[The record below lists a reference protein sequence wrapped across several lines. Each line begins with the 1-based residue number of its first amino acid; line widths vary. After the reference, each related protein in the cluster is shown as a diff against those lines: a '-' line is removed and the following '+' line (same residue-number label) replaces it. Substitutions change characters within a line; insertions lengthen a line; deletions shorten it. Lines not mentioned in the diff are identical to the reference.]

1 MKQEEKIKL
10 LDVIRSRRS
19 VRKYRKEP
27 VTDLL
32 INEILEAG
40 RWAPS
45 GMNNQPWRF
54 VVIKDKSF
62 KDKISLMTHYTSIV
76 SESDFCI
83 AVFYNIPAGY
93 HRDKDIMSI
102 GASIQNMLIYAHHL
116 GIGSVWLGEIL
127 KNKEKINEA
136 LGIGSSNEFVALI
149 AFGYPDEEIISERLK
164 MNEILLKIL

>member
-1 MKQEEKIKL
+1 MAQEEKMKL

-19 VRKYRKEP
+19 IRKYRKEP

-45 GMNNQPWRF
+45 GLNNQPWRF

-62 KDKISLMTHYTSIV
+62 KEKISSMTNYSSIV
-76 SESDFCI
+76 AGSDFCI
-83 AVFYNIPAGY
+83 AVFYNSPAGY
-93 HRDKDIMSI
+93 HREKDIMSI
-102 GASIQNMLIYAHHL
+102 GACIQNMLIYAHHI

-127 KNKEKINEA
+127 KNKEKIGEL
-136 LGIGSSNEFVALI
+136 LGINNSNEFMALI
-149 AFGYPDEEIISERLK
+149 AFGYPDEEVIGERLK
-164 MNEILLKIL
+164 MNEILLKVL

>member
-1 MKQEEKIKL
+1 MAQEDKIKL

-32 INEILEAG
+32 INDILEAG

-62 KDKISLMTHYTSIV
+62 KEKLSSMTHYSSIV
-76 SESDFCI
+76 AGSDFSV
-83 AVFYNIPAGY
+83 AVFYNSPSGY
-93 HRDKDIMSI
+93 HREKDIMSI
-102 GASIQNMLIYAHHL
+102 GACIQNMLIYSHHL

-127 KNKEKINEA
+127 KNGDKINEL
-136 LGIGSSNEFVALI
+136 LGINQTNEFMALI
-149 AFGYPDEEIISERLK
+149 AFGYPDEEVISERLK

>member
-1 MKQEEKIKL
+1 MAQEDKIKL

-62 KDKISLMTHYTSIV
+62 KEKLSAMTHYSSIV
-76 SESDFCI
+76 AVSDFSV
-83 AVFYNIPAGY
+83 AVFYNSPSGY
-93 HRDKDIMSI
+93 HREKDLMSI
-102 GASIQNMLIYAHHL
+102 GACIQNMLIYSHHL

-127 KNKEKINEA
+127 KNSDKINEL
-136 LGIGSSNEFVALI
+136 LGINPANEFMALI
-149 AFGYPDEEIISERLK
+149 AFGYPDEEVISERRK